1 MKSEI
6 ISYLLILAV
15 AGRGGSKAASATS
28 QWGFARGGFPRTAM
42 LSHRIPEIQGARNA
56 NQHDTSTFTVHDLLS
71 RLPHLMRMTSTF
83 DDCHPRKPCMQ
94 PETKRI
100 RQQQHNKNHRNK
112 VRMLFTQ
119 LRHILG
125 TYDDVDTLRY
135 VIYMLEGTHL

>member
-1 MKSEI
+1 
-6 ISYLLILAV
+6 
-15 AGRGGSKAASATS
+15 
-28 QWGFARGGFPRTAM
+28 
-42 LSHRIPEIQGARNA
+42 
-56 NQHDTSTFTVHDLLS
+56 
-71 RLPHLMRMTSTF
+71 
-83 DDCHPRKPCMQ
+83 MQ

-125 TYDDVDTLRY
+125 TYDDVDTLQY